1 MRTTLALCI
10 AVSLGGALML
20 SYGEEV
26 SNLFTP
32 EERTATQLANDFAAA
47 YNNGDAKALAEMF
60 TTDAEWIADDGNVTK
75 GRADIEEL
83 FRKIFSAN
91 KGRKLELTVES
102 ARPVTP
108 EVLLETGVSTLEE
121 NNGTTTSGGY
131 SAVHVNKD
139 GHWLVAQLTETG
151 VHWGGAANELHA
163 LAWLVGSW
171 VEKSPG
177 VEVRENVEW
186 TANRKF
192 LTRSYTLKRADAEL
206 AQGTEVI
213 GWDPAMGKV
222 RSWAFDSDGGFSEST
237 WTRDGNRWIIL
248 VKATVPDGRQA
259 SAQHTLT
266 YMMATGT
273 PGLPPTVRL
282 PGSSCQISIL
292 SKSSAPN
299 NCNRAMKFRVM
310 LALTVVLLSTL
321 PQLQAGMGGGH
332 RAAGGYHRAS
342 AIQSQDLQI
351 SHPGFRGLQPA
362 AVRRFQGDRPA
373 SHLRPAVEAFRGL
386 PGATVFRESTM

>member
-1 MRTTLALCI
+1 
-10 AVSLGGALML
+10 
-20 SYGEEV
+20 
-26 SNLFTP
+26 
-32 EERTATQLANDFAAA
+32 
-47 YNNGDAKALAEMF
+47 
-60 TTDAEWIADDGNVTK
+60 
-75 GRADIEEL
+75 
-83 FRKIFSAN
+83 
-91 KGRKLELTVES
+91 VES

-108 EVLLETGVSTLEE
+108 EVLLETGVSTLVE
-121 NNGTTTSGGY
+121 NDGTTTSGGY

-151 VHWGGAANELHA
+151 VPSGGAANELHA

-266 YMMATGT
+266 YMDGDRHTW
-273 PGLPPTVRL
+273 
-282 PGSSCQISIL
+282 
-292 SKSSAPN
+292 SSANRQIAGELLPN
-299 NCNRAMKFRVM
+299 ID
-310 LALTVVLLSTL
+310 
-321 PQLQAGMGGGH
+321 P
-332 RAAGGYHRAS
+332 
-342 AIQSQDLQI
+342 IEI
-351 SHPGFRGLQPA
+351 
-362 AVRRFQGDRPA
+362 VR
-373 SHLRPAVEAFRGL
+373 SK
-386 PGATVFRESTM
+386 